1 MPYVQIRLG
10 TFRLRICVYYM
21 YVYVYCIRDKY
32 IRIHMCMHIN
42 INIRIIVE
50 NCHAAFFAAKR
61 SMHFYVCIR
70 VKKRCISNTYV
81 VSVILSV

>member
-1 MPYVQIRLG
+1 
-10 TFRLRICVYYM
+10 
-21 YVYVYCIRDKY
+21 
-32 IRIHMCMHIN
+32 MCMHIN

-61 SMHFYVCIR
+61 SMHFYVCIC

>member
-1 MPYVQIRLG
+1 M
-10 TFRLRICVYYM
+10 YM
-21 YVYVYCIRDKY
+21 YIVYVYKY
-32 IRIHMCMHIN
+32 VRIHMCMH

-50 NCHAAFFAAKR
+50 NCHAAFFAAER